1 MQMKIDTALT
11 RLISLLPLKKNQD
24 KCSPEVKKLHQAILR
39 SFVEKGRIL
48 NRGEMAEY
56 TDDVDNAIT
65 TLKNYDMVVVTDN
78 GEVIGAYPLTME
90 QRVHAVQV
98 NNHTVYAM
106 CALDALAVSPMFGM
120 DTEITSQCRV
130 TQDSIFI
137 KQSKK
142 TITNLNET
150 GDVHFGII
158 WAAASEDGVVA
169 NTLCLDMIFLK
180 DKEIAQQW
188 LAEDS
193 ANREVFTLE
202 EAVEFSA
209 RFFVPLMS

>member
-11 RLISLLPLKKNQD
+11 RLISLLPLKDNQD

-65 TLKNYDMVVVTDN
+65 TLKNYDMVVVADN

>member
-1 MQMKIDTALT
+1 MKIDTALT
-11 RLISLLPLKKNQD
+11 RLINLLPLKDNQD

-56 TDDVDNAIT
+56 TDDVDNAII
-65 TLKNYDMVVVTDN
+65 TLKNYDMIVVADN

-106 CALDALAVSPMFGM
+106 CALDALGVSPMFGM
-120 DTEITSQCRV
+120 DTEISSQCRV

-150 GDVHFGII
+150 GGVHFGII

-180 DKEIAQQW
+180 DKKIAQQW

-209 RFFVPLMS
+209 RFFVPLFRQ

>member
-1 MQMKIDTALT
+1 MKIDTALT
-11 RLISLLPLKKNQD
+11 RLINLLPLKDNQD
-24 KCSPEVKKLHQAILR
+24 KCSPEVKKLHQAILS

-56 TDDVDNAIT
+56 TDDVDNAII
-65 TLKNYDMVVVTDN
+65 TLKNYDMIVVADN

-106 CALDALAVSPMFGM
+106 CALDALGVSPMFGM
-120 DTEITSQCRV
+120 DTEISSQCRV

-137 KQSKK
+137 KQSSK

-150 GDVHFGII
+150 GGVHFGII

-209 RFFVPLMS
+209 RFFVPLFRQ